1 MEGGGNGTLEGMGI
15 LLGRASIIKCYCHAK
30 GQHSVN
36 IISQISIT
44 GVYIKPEIYNK
55 IQQK

>member
-1 MEGGGNGTLEGMGI
+1 MEGGGNGKLEGMEI
-15 LLGRASIIKCYCHAK
+15 LLGRASVIKCYCHAK

-44 GVYIKPEIYNK
+44 RVYIKPEI
-55 IQQK
+55 